1 MYPMAEKTFKITL
14 KVAHDEDLSDLRA
27 TDAVLEAL
35 VDGIE
40 GLIFPVFAR
49 SKNDDEFE
57 ISVVD
62 LEIY

>member
-1 MYPMAEKTFKITL
+1 MFPMAEKTFNITL
-14 KVAHDEDLSDLRA
+14 KVAHDEDLSDARA

-35 VDGIE
+35 AEGIE

-49 SKNDDEFE
+49 CKNDDEHE
-57 ISVVD
+57 ICVVD